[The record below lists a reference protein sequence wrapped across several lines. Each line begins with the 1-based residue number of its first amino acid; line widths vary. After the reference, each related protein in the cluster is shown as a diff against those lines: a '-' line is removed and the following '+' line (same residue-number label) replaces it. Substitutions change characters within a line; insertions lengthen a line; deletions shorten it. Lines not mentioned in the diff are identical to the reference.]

1 MMKLT
6 DWLTLA
12 VAVVGTLMIPALAL
26 LVRVIVKSTRTTDQ
40 LNNLGDNIK
49 TLVESKDKIHAEM
62 LEQMRHDRESFDR
75 RLRFMEEFW
84 MRRGIGIP
92 DDRK

>member
-1 MMKLT
+1 MMRLT
-6 DWLTLA
+6 DWLTLV
-12 VAVVGTLMIPALAL
+12 VAIVGTLMIPALAM
-26 LVRVIVKSTRTTDQ
+26 LVRVIIKSTRTTDK
-40 LNNLGDNIK
+40 LDVLADDIK
-49 TLVESKDKIHAEM
+49 DLVENKDKIHAEM